1 MCPCARAAAEEC
13 CLALIAAVLLAPTL
27 IWWTAQPGGGRWRD
41 VAGIYLPPILMSAAA
56 LLPGLAVMLLPGHT
70 AADDVVEMITAL
82 VTAPPI
88 YLVLACKFM
97 PADVAE
103 LAGHLGPLRRILAKL
118 RLIAG

>member
-1 MCPCARAAAEEC
+1 
-13 CLALIAAVLLAPTL
+13 VLLAPTL